1 MSEKVRDR
9 KKRWR
14 AITVAFRASPEE
26 NELLN
31 RKVYICGIT
40 KQRYIIGR
48 LLEDKVRIVV
58 NRKVLNRLSERLEAL
73 NTTIQTALQTG
84 TIDDISTDELKFI
97 LNLLKEIQ
105 REEGKFK

>member
-9 KKRWR
+9 KNRWR
-14 AITVAFRASPEE
+14 AITVAFRISAEE

-40 KQRYIIGR
+40 KQQYIIGR

>member
-9 KKRWR
+9 KNRWR
-14 AITVAFRASPEE
+14 AITVAFRASAEE

-40 KQRYIIGR
+40 KQRYIIDR
-48 LLEDKVRIVV
+48 LLEDKVRVVV
-58 NRKVLNRLSERLEAL
+58 NRKVLNRLSERLEVL
-73 NTTIQTALQTG
+73 NSTIHTALQAG
-84 TIDDISTDELKFI
+84 TLDDVSADELKFI

>member
-9 KKRWR
+9 KNRWR
-14 AITVAFRASPEE
+14 AISVAFRASPEE

-40 KQRYIIGR
+40 KQRYIIDR
-48 LLEDKVRIVV
+48 LLEDKVSVVV
-58 NRKVLNRLSERLEAL
+58 NRKVLNRFSERLEVF
-73 NTTIQTALQTG
+73 NSTIHMALQAG
-84 TIDDISTDELKFI
+84 TLDDVSADELKFI